1 MPEDSW
7 EKNLYPGPDYTI
19 DENSLRLHQ
28 IPGDSIRVSGQTLG
42 ENYNHIRDSEMNT
55 RFEEVLRNVG
65 RLYFSRYGIGILAL
79 SVILSAVT
87 SVLSPEGIFFWNI
100 VLFII
105 VWVKCEFSARSP
117 VRAEWQEI
125 EEEFDTM

>member
-65 RLYFSRYGIGILAL
+65 RLYFSWYGIGILGMSL
-79 SVILSAVT
+79 ILSAAT
-87 SVLSPEGIFFWNI
+87 SVLSPEGIFFWNVI
-100 VLFII
+100 LFVI
-105 VWVKCEFSARSP
+105 VWVKSELSARSP
-117 VRAEWQEI
+117 VRAEWQDV
-125 EEEFDTM
+125 EEEFDTL